1 MLTIRQAIA
10 VEGRYDQNKLAQL
23 VDALIVPLDG
33 FGIFRDQGKLQYL
46 RRLARERGL
55 IILTDPDG
63 AGLVIRNYLRS
74 AIQEG
79 EVTHAYIPP
88 RQGKERRKAAP
99 SREGLLGVEGVEDAD
114 ILRALQNCGA
124 AREDLPPQ
132 GEKLCKNDLYFLGL
146 AGGEG
151 SAEKRRRLLNRLGL
165 PGNLST
171 GALCRYLS
179 GVVTR
184 SQLEEILAQ
193 L

>member
-88 RQGKERRKAAP
+88 PHAATACPYRPRRPAGAHCAHRP
-99 SREGLLGVEGVEDAD
+99 AR
-114 ILRALQNCGA
+114 RALPHHA
-124 AREDLPPQ
+124 AVKCL
-132 GEKLCKNDLYFLGL
+132 
-146 AGGEG
+146 
-151 SAEKRRRLLNRLGL
+151 RLLR
-165 PGNLST
+165 
-171 GALCRYLS
+171 R
-179 GVVTR
+179 
-184 SQLEEILAQ
+184 
-193 L
+193 